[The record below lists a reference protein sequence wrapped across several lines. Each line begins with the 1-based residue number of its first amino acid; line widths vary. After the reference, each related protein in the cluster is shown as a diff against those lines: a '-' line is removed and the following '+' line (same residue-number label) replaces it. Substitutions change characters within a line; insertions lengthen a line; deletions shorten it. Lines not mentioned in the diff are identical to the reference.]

1 MKRLSLLSLL
11 LILLVS
17 ACAPRFASVEEDLAL
32 GGGEPA
38 ISLAESPPMAV
49 DEAAFAR
56 EAVPQAEPTT
66 RMVIKNAELTLVVTD
81 PRTSLTAVQRLA
93 EEMGGYATASNL
105 YMTTSENGRR
115 VPTGSITFR
124 VPAERLDEAL
134 QALKDQA
141 VEVRGENIH
150 GQDITA
156 EYIDLESR
164 LRSLEAAEAQLE
176 EMMTQATDMQDVI
189 AIFDQLTYYREQ
201 IEQVKGQMQYYEQA
215 VALSSVSVSLLAE
228 EGVLPLELGGW
239 ELGTEARQ
247 SFQDLIYFLQGF
259 LRFAL
264 RLIILYL
271 PASLLLFGL
280 FYALW
285 RWVLRPLWQRIR
297 PRRKDKET
305 A

>member
-1 MKRLSLLSLL
+1 MKRLSLISLL
-11 LILLVS
+11 FILVAA
-17 ACAPRFASVEEDLAL
+17 ACAPKLQSTNDEAL
-32 GGGEPA
+32 YLEAEPA
-38 ISLAESPPMAV
+38 PGLAAAPPVVESQ
-49 DEAAFAR
+49 AAAAR
-56 EAVPQAEPTT
+56 SAVPQVAEAQ
-66 RMVIKNAELTLVVTD
+66 RMVIRNADLTLVVTD
-81 PRTSLTAVQRLA
+81 PRATLTAIQRLA
-93 EEMGGYATASNL
+93 EEMGGYVTASDL
-105 YMTTSENGRR
+105 YLSTSENGRR
-115 VPTGSITFR
+115 VPVGSITFR

-134 QALKDQA
+134 QQIKEQA
-141 VEVRGENIH
+141 VEVRAENIR

-189 AIFDQLTYYREQ
+189 TIFDQLTYYREQ

-215 VALSSVSVSLLAE
+215 VALSAVSVKLLAE

-239 ELGTEARQ
+239 DLGFTARQ
-247 SFQDLIYFLQGF
+247 SLQDLIYFVQGF

-271 PASLLLFGL
+271 PAGLLLFLL

-285 RWVLRPLWQRIR
+285 RSLLRPFWRRIR
-297 PRRKDKET
+297 PRKRSQS
-305 A
+305 